1 MVAPP
6 NNISCHSG
14 AHAACTRPRPS
25 PLGTSTHSRAA
36 RAPAP
41 AVERGGRRGVW
52 GAPLGARRR
61 LGGQDEADDQAVQA
75 ESLREDQDEDHADV
89 ELRLLGRRAHAS
101 VAHNADRNACSHA
114 AEAAREASCEVRVAG
129 ERRVLRDATGRRRNA
144 VGDDDGNDEAVDAD
158 TPAMTTGMIDF
169 ITRSGF
175 ITPIDETPTP
185 DLAVPYAA
193 PRLAKMSAT
202 AAPMKPKNGALAG
215 HNSDDIDVSEKA
227 AMSEARRMGKGKVNG
242 GKSFGSTEGKKQ
254 WLGF

>member
-144 VGDDDGNDEAVDAD
+144 VGDDDGNDEAVDAEH
-158 TPAMTTGMIDF
+158 
-169 ITRSGF
+169 TRHDHGDDRLHHQIRLHHTHRRDADARLGSAVRRTQIGE
-175 ITPIDETPTP
+175 DERDRRTHE
-185 DLAVPYAA
+185 AEERRA
-193 PRLAKMSAT
+193 R
-202 AAPMKPKNGALAG
+202 GAQL
-215 HNSDDIDVSEKA
+215 
-227 AMSEARRMGKGKVNG
+227 RRH
-242 GKSFGSTEGKKQ
+242 
-254 WLGF
+254 